1 VNVAD
6 VATPD
11 AFVVAVFAPPAK
23 LQLAPLLGDVNV
35 TVTPFTGF
43 PLALVTVTT
52 RGAGK
57 DVLIAALCG
66 VPLVAATPPPGQ
78 LFTKLAALTLP
89 IPVAK
94 SQPVV
99 VPYAGL
105 YELPEVESTPCEP
118 EGR

>member
-1 VNVAD
+1 MPDIPFAVNVAD

-23 LQLAPLLGDVNV
+23 LPLAPLLGGVNV

-43 PLALVTVTT
+43 PLAFFTVTT
-52 RGAGK
+52 KGARKG
-57 DVLIAALCG
+57 VLIAVLCG
-66 VPLVAATPPPGQ
+66 VPLVATTPPGQ

-105 YELPEVESTPCEP
+105 
-118 EGR
+118 

>member
-1 VNVAD
+1 MAD

-11 AFVVAVFAPPAK
+11 AFVVAVFAPLAK
-23 LQLAPLLGDVNV
+23 LPLAPVLGGVNV
-35 TVTPFTGF
+35 TVTPFTRF

-52 RGAGK
+52 KGAGK

-66 VPLVAATPPPGQ
+66 VPLVAATPPPAGQ

-105 YELPEVESTPCEP
+105 YEL
-118 EGR
+118 